1 MPDYPTMTATE
12 AIRHAKDV
20 SGMTTEEIAAA
31 AGIRPAAVRR
41 YLAQDSEDYFPGLD
55 KIPALCRAMRND
67 VLIQWLQA
75 QIGSRD
81 TVPSATSRADV
92 LTAAARAA
100 ASLGDV
106 QRTLVD
112 TADGGITPFRARELR
127 SQLRDVVLDCQHLQ
141 DMLLE
146 LACARDISEADPLFC
161 LRQEKPTTSPWWKKI
176 FQR

>member
-20 SGMTTEEIAAA
+20 SGMTADEIAAA

-41 YLAQDSEDYFPGLD
+41 YLAMDSDDYFPGLD
-55 KIPALCRAMRND
+55 KIPALCRAMHND
-67 VLIQWLQA
+67 VLLQWLQA
-75 QIGSRD
+75 QIASRKL
-81 TVPSATSRADV
+81 TKQAASRAEV

-106 QRTLVD
+106 QRTLAD
-112 TADGGITPFRARELR
+112 TADSGITPFRARELR

-146 LACARDISEADPLFC
+146 LASASDITEAEPLFS
-161 LRQEKPTTSPWWKKI
+161 LRQEPATPPWWKKI